1 MLAMT
6 LCKISSGPTNSR
18 MPFCRQDGAW
28 LRGMIFVFGFWCAKG
43 VAPATIGTWTPI
55 RDVDSNRAEQN
66 KRIDCGDPA
75 SQDLYAMSETAP
87 LFRSSDSG
95 ASWHMVP
102 APPIPQLFLRK
113 QVMPTSAA
121 ELAGYSRTP
130 PKWKVAEQLWF

>member
-28 LRGMIFVFGFWCAKG
+28 LRGM
-43 VAPATIGTWTPI
+43 
-55 RDVDSNRAEQN
+55 
-66 KRIDCGDPA
+66 A
-75 SQDLYAMSETAP
+75 SD
-87 LFRSSDSG
+87 
-95 ASWHMVP
+95 
-102 APPIPQLFLRK
+102 PQLFLRK